1 MLLILEIALTVAAWR
16 KGWGLRALL
25 PLAVA
30 FGLAFTL
37 GVVGGASG
45 STASDLAVPCFLCD
59 LGAVIALIFMTRRA
73 PAAEDS
79 RHTAPLPAD
88 HHQIDSPTNA

>member
-25 PLAVA
+25 PLAFA
-30 FGLAFTL
+30 FGLAFIM

-45 STASDLAVPCFLCD
+45 GSVSDLTVPCFLCD
-59 LGAVIALIFMTRRA
+59 LGAVIALIVMTRRA
-73 PAAEDS
+73 PAAEDPHHS
-79 RHTAPLPAD
+79 TPLPAD